1 MKNIV
6 TIVSALF
13 FIVGSVF
20 LEMFLPDGNKEISV
34 VLKQYEYE
42 PASAYFGYEK
52 TESLPFDKYNAEK
65 QVEGAHV
72 KNARFASIRKIS
84 LHRNYFDPLL
94 LFSKH
99 SITLLPSPIK
109 AQPDSIAY
117 TVNNLPLHVRNC
129 IWLI

>member
-1 MKNIV
+1 MKNVV
-6 TIVSALF
+6 TIISVFLI
-13 FIVGSVF
+13 IVGSVF
-20 LEMFLPDGNKEISV
+20 LNKFLPDDNEDVSV
-34 VLKQYEYE
+34 VVKQYEYE
-42 PASAYFGYEK
+42 SASAYLGYEK

-94 LFSKH
+94 FFSKH